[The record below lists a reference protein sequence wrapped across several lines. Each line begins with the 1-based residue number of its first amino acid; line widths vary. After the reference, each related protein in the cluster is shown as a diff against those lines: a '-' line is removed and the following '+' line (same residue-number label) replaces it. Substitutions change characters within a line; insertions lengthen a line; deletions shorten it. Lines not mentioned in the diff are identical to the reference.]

1 MVFLYKKPCGF
12 KKINHMKQTTTN
24 TMFVFCFV
32 QEIFIIRHRATL
44 TSLSTLTNYNKSR
57 SVIQVCTTKVK
68 YSRNWDLK
76 WSKIDKIWAKN
87 INFWIKTFYQKN
99 CDDASDYG
107 IFFAEN
113 VTNSTAHIDE
123 KNILQYRLKENTSQI
138 TCPCFHSR
146 ILERVENIKSFLK
159 TT

>member
-1 MVFLYKKPCGF
+1 MVFLYKKPCAF
-12 KKINHMKQTTTN
+12 KKINHTKQTTTN
-24 TMFVFCFV
+24 TMFCILFCSRNFHY
-32 QEIFIIRHRATL
+32 QTPSHPH
-44 TSLSTLTNYNKSR
+44 LSFNPNYNKNR
-57 SVIQVCTTKVK
+57 SIIQVCTTKVK

-107 IFFAEN
+107 IYFAEN